1 MMSSS
6 SAFDS
11 SLIIDVGAYDGSD
24 TAYYLHCGYRVVAIE
39 ANPDLAVQ
47 VERRFQP
54 EVADG
59 RLQVLNVGISDK
71 VGESDFWISETND
84 QWGSFSKLIATRRG
98 ATVQQRPVKVR
109 CLRLCDILHDV
120 GTPYYLKMDIEG
132 NDAVG
137 LESLTRDIA
146 PQYISV
152 EFAHGMEVRLLED
165 LEGLGYGRFKLL
177 NQITF
182 TDKRPVFND
191 EIGFRAM
198 RKVCREIPGLRPLIR
213 TVAHRS
219 DFDDFPAKHGW
230 KFPEG
235 SSGPFGEET
244 YGRWMNRNEISDRF
258 KRLRREYD
266 KAGAIFWWDLH
277 AAA

>member
-59 RLQVLNVGISDK
+59 RLQVLNVGISDQA
-71 VGESDFWISETND
+71 GESDFWISETND
-84 QWGSFSKLIATRRG
+84 QWGSLSKLVATRRG
-98 ATVQQRPVKVR
+98 AKVRQRPVRVH
-109 CLRLCDILHDV
+109 CLRLSDVLHGV

-152 EFAHGMEVRLLED
+152 EFAHGMERRLLED
-165 LEGLGYGRFKLL
+165 LEALGYCRFKLL

-198 RKVCREIPGLRPLIR
+198 RKVCREI
-213 TVAHRS
+213 
-219 DFDDFPAKHGW
+219 
-230 KFPEG
+230 
-235 SSGPFGEET
+235 
-244 YGRWMNRNEISDRF
+244 
-258 KRLRREYD
+258 
-266 KAGAIFWWDLH
+266 
-277 AAA
+277 

>member
-59 RLQVLNVGISDK
+59 RLQVLNVGISDQA
-71 VGESDFWISETND
+71 GESDFWISETND
-84 QWGSFSKLIATRRG
+84 QWGSLSKLVATRRG
-98 ATVQQRPVKVR
+98 AKVRQRPVRVH
-109 CLRLCDILHDV
+109 CLRLSDVLHGV

-152 EFAHGMEVRLLED
+152 EFAHGMERRLLED
-165 LEGLGYGRFKLL
+165 LEALGYCRFKLL

-191 EIGFRAM
+191 EIGFRVM
-198 RKVCREIPGLRPLIR
+198 RKVSRKIPPLRPLIR

-219 DFDDFPAKHGW
+219 DFDDFQAKHDW
-230 KFPEG
+230 RFPEG

-244 YGRWMNRNEISDRF
+244 YGRWANANEILDRF

-266 KAGAIFWWDLH
+266 KAGQVFWWDLH
-277 AAA
+277 ATA

>member
-1 MMSSS
+1 MMSSRS
-6 SAFDS
+6 TFDS

-39 ANPDLAVQ
+39 ANPELAVQ
-47 VERRFQP
+47 MERRFHP

-59 RLQVLNVGISDK
+59 RLQVLNVGISDEA
-71 VGESDFWISETND
+71 GESDFWISETND

-98 ATVQQRPVKVR
+98 ATVRQHPLRVR
-109 CLRLCDILHDV
+109 CLRLCDILHDA
-120 GTPYYLKMDIEG
+120 GTPYFLKMDIEG

-137 LESLTRDIA
+137 LESLTMDIA

-152 EFAHGMEVRLLED
+152 EFAHGMEMRLLED
-165 LEGLGYGRFKLL
+165 LEALGYGRFKLL

-182 TDKRPVFND
+182 TDKRPIFND
-191 EIGFRAM
+191 EIGFRVM
-198 RKVCREIPGLRPLIR
+198 RKVCRKIPPLRPLIR
-213 TVAHRS
+213 TVAYRS
-219 DFDDFPAKHGW
+219 DFDDIPAKHDW
-230 KFPEG
+230 QFPEG

-244 YGRWMNRNEISDRF
+244 YGKWMNRNEILDRF

-266 KAGAIFWWDLH
+266 KASEIFWWDLH
-277 AAA
+277 ATA